1 LNAIQALS
9 QLSYNPMREKA
20 SIGTGP
26 QSQAVS
32 ANFFPRLCHRKWLMF
47 FSLKFQRNNR
57 QNTLALYSAKKKT
70 GEKRLYFHR
79 TIEMKQLH
87 TMIEPFPKQL
97 ISSREPAIL
106 GENACPTAGL
116 CQECRS

>member
-1 LNAIQALS
+1 
-9 QLSYNPMREKA
+9 MREKA

-32 ANFFPRLCHRKWLMF
+32 ANFFPRLCHRKWLML
-47 FSLKFQRNNR
+47 FSLKFQRDNR

-79 TIEMKQLH
+79 TIEMKQPH
-87 TMIEPFPKQL
+87 TMTEPFPKQL
-97 ISSREPAIL
+97 IS
-106 GENACPTAGL
+106 
-116 CQECRS
+116 